1 MTKLTMPQARRQ
13 IAQLEA
19 EVKMWR
25 ERAEAP
31 EHAMTE
37 FAADARKI
45 LNWIPPSPRY
55 AGHPAQAATDSLIDA
70 LYQVEAER
78 WDEHHVRAVFEL
90 CELAGHRPA
99 SKAPEDIAE
108 AAESIA
114 FKYRRR

>member
-1 MTKLTMPQARRQ
+1 
-13 IAQLEA
+13 
-19 EVKMWR
+19 MWR

-31 EHAMTE
+31 EHALQVY
-37 FAADARKI
+37 AADVRKI
-45 LNWIPPSPRY
+45 LGWIPVAREVGQS
-55 AGHPAQAATDSLIDA
+55 ASEELVDA